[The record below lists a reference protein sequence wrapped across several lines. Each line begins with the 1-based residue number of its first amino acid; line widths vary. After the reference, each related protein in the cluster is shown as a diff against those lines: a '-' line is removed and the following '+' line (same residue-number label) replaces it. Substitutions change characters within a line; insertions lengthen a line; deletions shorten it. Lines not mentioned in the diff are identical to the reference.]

1 MKTTVDIPKD
11 LMEDA
16 MKLAGAKTKRE
27 AVVTAIADYVRRQR
41 IASLRK
47 HLGTCKNLLTS
58 DELRRFRETT

>member
-1 MKTTVDIPKD
+1 
-11 LMEDA
+11 MEDA